1 MTALPILPRS
11 EKHLARQQYCCSGV
25 ALPDFYMSDFTV
37 LGLIVDDYERTLQVF
52 SDSRLPLQW
61 SKAGAAYSFKDADQ
75 LQDLVSFLR
84 SRGIRC
90 DLANI
95 ADQIYQG

>member
-1 MTALPILPRS
+1 MTPLPILPKS
-11 EKHLARQQYCCSGV
+11 EKHPARQEYCCSGI
-25 ALPDFYMSDFTV
+25 ALPEFYMSDFTL
-37 LGLIVDDYERTLQVF
+37 LGLLVDDYERTLQLF
-52 SDSRLPLQW
+52 SDSSLPLQW
-61 SKAGAAYSFKDADQ
+61 TKAGAAYSFKDTHQ

-90 DLANI
+90 DLADI